1 MNDATSERARDRLPL
16 TVVAL
21 MKGIVERDVSP
32 ETWQDLLHCKSQV
45 RDYVGVI
52 GLELRLDEAE
62 GFAYLRQRV
71 EADGETALPRL
82 VPRRQLSF
90 SVSLLLALLRRR
102 LVEADASGGDT
113 QLVLT
118 REDIH
123 DLNRHILRD
132 VSNEAK
138 QADKLDRD
146 IDKIVDLGF
155 LRPLKRG
162 GDIFEVRRILAAFID
177 AEWLSGLDRRI
188 ADYVAHAAAKH
199 ETAEDA

>member
-1 MNDATSERARDRLPL
+1 MTHAAPERARDRLPP
-16 TVVAL
+16 TVIAL
-21 MKGIVERDVSP
+21 MKGVLERDIAP
-32 ETWQDLLHCKSQV
+32 ETWQDLLHCASQV
-45 RDYVGVI
+45 RDYVRVM

-62 GFAYLRQRV
+62 GFAYLRQRA
-71 EADGETALPRL
+71 EADGETPLQRL

-102 LVEADASGGDT
+102 LSESDASGGDT

-118 REDIH
+118 REEIH

-132 VSNEAK
+132 VSNEVK

-146 IDKIVDLGF
+146 IDKVVELGF
-155 LRPLKRG
+155 LQPIKRG
-162 GDIFEVRRILAAFID
+162 GDIFEVRRILTAFID

-188 ADYVAHAAAKH
+188 ADYAVLAAARH
-199 ETAEDA
+199 ETAEDT